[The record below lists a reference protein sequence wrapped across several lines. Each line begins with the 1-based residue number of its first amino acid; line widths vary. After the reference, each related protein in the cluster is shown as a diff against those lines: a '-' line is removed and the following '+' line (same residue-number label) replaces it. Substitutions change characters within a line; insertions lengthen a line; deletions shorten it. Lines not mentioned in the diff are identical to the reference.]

1 MGMAPMGD
9 RYRRPDWVRRVNA
22 MGAAAGGARDLVP
35 LDAGAMVDA
44 VRASTGIADPGD
56 LGDGDWEGRLRA
68 LTAAIDGGDLHV
80 VGRLMTREELMRGLR
95 TRFLLGEQ
103 RRRGL
108 GDQRELGDVE
118 PPAREDRRAPDQLAR
133 GR

>member
-22 MGAAAGGARDLVP
+22 MGPAVGGSRDLVP

-68 LTAAIDGGDLHV
+68 LVANGGRQPAA
-80 VGRLMTREELMRGLR
+80 
-95 TRFLLGEQ
+95 
-103 RRRGL
+103 
-108 GDQRELGDVE
+108 
-118 PPAREDRRAPDQLAR
+118 EDAPE
-133 GR
+133 